1 MAIEL
6 NVLAAKRLDAY
17 LELIGSR
24 HLRDR
29 RKRASFGIYT
39 YGLLSESE
47 RKSVEPI
54 AALACGNPEDT
65 KRMHDKLL
73 HFVGRSQWDDRAVRQ
88 EATRYAVQALSKQ
101 EQITTWIVD
110 DTGFLKQGTHSV
122 GVQRQYTGSAGKVT
136 NCQVGVSLAI
146 ATETEQLPIDFELYL
161 PDRWANDPARRA
173 EARIPDD
180 VQFATKIEL
189 ALGMI
194 DRAAAAKVPGNII
207 LADSFYGESSEF
219 RETVRLLGFDIA
231 VGIRSGTKVRRIG
244 RTGRLGVPM
253 SVAKVAGDVPRRKR
267 RKAAWRE
274 GTKGTLWSR
283 FHVCR
288 VKTVHDDGT
297 PIEDRDPL
305 WLVIEWPPEGE
316 GRVKF
321 YLTTLPQRM
330 SHKAIVRIIKE
341 RWRTERMY
349 EDLKGELGLDHFEG
363 RSFPG
368 WHHHVSVALCC
379 YAFIVAEKV
388 RSFPP
393 SAGGK
398 TCNHTLSVAA

>member
-1 MAIEL
+1 MGIEL
-6 NVLAAKRLDAY
+6 DASAAERLDVY
-17 LELIGSR
+17 LNLIASR
-24 HLRDR
+24 HLRDH
-29 RKRASFGIYT
+29 RKRASFAIYVF
-39 YGLLSESE
+39 GLLGELE

-54 AALACGNPEDT
+54 AALACGDPGDT

-73 HFVGRSQWDDRAVRQ
+73 HFVGRSQWDDRAVRK
-88 EATRYAVQALSKQ
+88 EAARYAMQALS
-101 EQITTWIVD
+101 EREEITTWIVD

-146 ATETEQLPIDFELYL
+146 ATQTEQLPIDFELYL
-161 PDRWANDPARRA
+161 PDSWANDPERRA

-194 DRAAAAKVPGNII
+194 DRAAAAGIAGSII

-219 RETVRLLGFDIA
+219 RETVRFLGFDLA

-244 RTGRLGVPM
+244 RNDRLGEPM
-253 SVAKVAGDVPRRKR
+253 SAAKLAHRVPRRRR
-267 RKAAWRE
+267 RKVVWRE
-274 GTKGTLWSR
+274 GTRETLWSR
-283 FHVCR
+283 FHFCR
-288 VKTVHDDGT
+288 VKTVHEDGT
-297 PIEDRDPL
+297 PIKEREPI
-305 WLVIEWPPEGE
+305 WLVVEWPPEDE
-316 GRVKF
+316 GRIKL
-321 YLTTLPQRM
+321 YLTTLPRRM
-330 SHKAIVRIIKE
+330 SHKAIARIIKE

-363 RSFPG
+363 RSFVG

-388 RSFPP
+388 RAFPP
-393 SAGGK
+393 SAPSK
-398 TCNHTLSVAA
+398 SHNRTLRVAA